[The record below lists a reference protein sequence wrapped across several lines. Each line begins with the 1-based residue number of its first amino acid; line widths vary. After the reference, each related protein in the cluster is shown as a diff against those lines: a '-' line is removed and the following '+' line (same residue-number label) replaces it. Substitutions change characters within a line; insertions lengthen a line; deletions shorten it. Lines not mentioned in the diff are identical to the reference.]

1 MKLRTQFS
9 IPRQTSEVERLKRPN
24 PPSKEAKRKA
34 KFKDKTFDYKTASV
48 NKKANVG
55 I

>member
-9 IPRQTSEVERLKRPN
+9 IPIQTSDIDRLIKPN

-48 NKKANVG
+48 NRKANVG

>member
-9 IPRQTSEVERLKRPN
+9 VPRQTSETELKQPN
-24 PPSKEAKRKA
+24 PPSKQAVKKA
-34 KFKDKTFDYKTASV
+34 KFKDKTYVGKTNAR
-48 NKKANVG
+48 

>member
-1 MKLRTQFS
+1 MKLRSQFS
-9 IPRQTSEVERLKRPN
+9 IPKQTSDLDSLKKPN

-48 NKKANVG
+48 NRKANVG

>member
-1 MKLRTQFS
+1 MKLRSQFS
-9 IPRQTSEVERLKRPN
+9 IPKQTSDLDMLKKPN

-48 NKKANVG
+48 NRKANVG

>member
-24 PPSKEAKRKA
+24 PPSKEAKRRA

-48 NKKANVG
+48 NRKANVG

>member
-1 MKLRTQFS
+1 MKLRSQFS
-9 IPRQTSEVERLKRPN
+9 IPKQTSDLDRLKKPN

>member
-9 IPRQTSEVERLKRPN
+9 IPRQTSEIERLKRPN
-24 PPSKEAKRKA
+24 PPSKEAKRRA
-34 KFKDKTFDYKTASV
+34 KFIDKTFDYKTASV

>member
-9 IPRQTSEVERLKRPN
+9 VPRQTSEVEELKRPN
-24 PPSKEAKRKA
+24 PPSKQAKKKA
-34 KFKDKTFDYKTASV
+34 KFRDKTYVAKTNAR
-48 NKKANVG
+48 

>member
-1 MKLRTQFS
+1 MKLRSQFS
-9 IPRQTSEVERLKRPN
+9 IPKQTSDLDRLKKPN

-48 NKKANVG
+48 NRKANVG

>member
-9 IPRQTSEVERLKRPN
+9 IPRQTSEVERLKKPN
-24 PPSKEAKRKA
+24 PPSKEAKRRA
-34 KFKDKTFDYKTASV
+34 KFRDKTFDYKSASV

>member
-24 PPSKEAKRKA
+24 PPSKEAKRRA
-34 KFKDKTFDYKTASV
+34 KFRDKTFDYKTASV